1 MRDAAAALE
10 MTDGA
15 VHAYLRR
22 IRRKLGVSTPAAAA
36 AGDAAASLRSA
47 AG

>member
-1 MRDAAAALE
+1 MREPAAALE

-15 VHAYLRR
+15 ADAHVRR
-22 IRRKLGVSTPAAAA
+22 ILRKLGVRPPAEAA
-36 AGDAAASLRSA
+36 DAAASLRSA